1 MRRCAKPL
9 VPRVQYPLHCCKN
22 VKGTVPYCMIPVRYL
37 ISMFNT
43 STGSNRELFVI
54 SVIAVVFQLNVLSLF
69 GSSVR

>member
-1 MRRCAKPL
+1 MFRSSVHCST
-9 VPRVQYPLHCCKN
+9 VPYRAVPSHTIARVCCKN
-22 VKGTVPYCMIPVRYL
+22 VKILVRYL